1 MSSWVARALIL
12 LLVMFV
18 VVTGWA
24 LNKDPITT
32 LAVELKTEVASIVV
46 ADPSASAF
54 RLPHAVLEGEV
65 ACRHRVEVFPER
77 GSKLTYSRFQRGELR
92 IEIDGQ
98 SSIESATSA
107 AKSAPRKREPLG
119 ASAAMT
125 VNKGKCGGA
134 DLAGV
139 RFPFQGVPKFGETQR
154 RIGPTSDPDATLLLS
169 GELYVYARAVPDI
182 LGMRLNAGPFR
193 RDALYL
199 AHQMSIPAGSVIQSA
214 HSADGPQARW
224 IGFADVS
231 FRDDDP
237 AGLQVFASTNTA
249 RMQIYLPVPN
259 VISDK
264 PSEPEEI
271 ALSLMARLAGDP
283 NLQVVY
289 GVILAF
295 TVLMSTYA
303 AYVGLHPTAEVK
315 HDVIEDSRPELAGV
329 DRSEPGL
336 RRDTGRRRVRVHGR
350 RG

>member
-1 MSSWVARALIL
+1 MPSWVSRALIL

-18 VVTGWA
+18 VVTAWV
-24 LNKDPITT
+24 LSKDPITT
-32 LAVELKTEVASIVV
+32 LAIELKTEVASIIV
-46 ADPSASAF
+46 ADPNASAF

-92 IEIDGQ
+92 IEIDGL
-98 SSIESATSA
+98 SSIEFATSPT
-107 AKSAPRKREPLG
+107 KSAPRKRASLG
-119 ASAAMT
+119 TSAEMT

-134 DLAGV
+134 ELTGV
-139 RFPFQGVPKFGETQR
+139 RLPFQGIPKFGETQR
-154 RIGPTSDPDATLLLS
+154 RIGPTSDPEATLLLS
-169 GELYVYARAVPDI
+169 GELSVYARAVP
-182 LGMRLNAGPFR
+182 LSLSAGPFR

-214 HSADGPQARW
+214 RNTDGPQARW
-224 IGFADVS
+224 VGFADVS

-237 AGLQVFASTNTA
+237 GALEVFAATNTA
-249 RMQIYLPVPN
+249 RMQIHMPVPN

-289 GVILAF
+289 GVLLAF
-295 TVLMSTYA
+295 TVLISTYA
-303 AYVGLHPTAEVK
+303 AYVGLHPTPEAI
-315 HDVIEDSRPELAGV
+315 HDAIKKDSSSELAGV
-329 DRSEPGL
+329 HRGEPGL
-336 RRDTGRRRVRVHGR
+336 RRDTGRRRVRVPCR
-350 RG
+350 RE